1 MSLAEDKDEDT
12 SDFSSSSSDS
22 SEQSDNDDLKSTDNE
37 KPPPTKKK
45 RSRDKR
51 GTKVHEHVPSSSRDP
66 YEGLHRQMT
75 SEANQLKKLKEQC
88 EYLMYMYVGSVT
100 P

>member
-1 MSLAEDKDEDT
+1 MSLVEDKDEDT
-12 SDFSSSSSDS
+12 SDISSSSSDS

-51 GTKVHEHVPSSSRDP
+51 GTKVHEHVPSSRDP

>member
-1 MSLAEDKDEDT
+1 MSLVEDKDEDT
-12 SDFSSSSSDS
+12 SDISSSSSDS
-22 SEQSDNDDLKSTDNE
+22 SEQSDNDDLKSIDNE

-51 GTKVHEHVPSSSRDP
+51 GTKVHEHVSSSRDP

-88 EYLMYMYVGSVT
+88 E
-100 P
+100 